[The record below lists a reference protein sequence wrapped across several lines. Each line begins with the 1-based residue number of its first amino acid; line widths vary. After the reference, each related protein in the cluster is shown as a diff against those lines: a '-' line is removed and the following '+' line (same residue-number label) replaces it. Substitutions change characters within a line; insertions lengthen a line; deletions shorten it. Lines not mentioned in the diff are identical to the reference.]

1 MIGVQVMDYRAMT
14 LSLIEQNYEHLL
26 SQLKSFRKDR
36 GKKTILWGT
45 GAVAHVLYQYL
56 RKHGKKIDY
65 FCDNNQKLAGM
76 PITTAGNV
84 ICLSP
89 KEVLKMNNVD
99 IYIASTSVDEIMIQI
114 KNSGCLANIITPPV
128 DMLVFISIIFSDLE
142 QYNKKTM
149 LDNVSRLFDVISD
162 DLSHST
168 IFFKV
173 WGWFVSPEEMKK
185 YCFDN
190 ILTTKQYIP
199 DKIIHMNSDATI
211 VDCGAYVGDTLD
223 FFIQHKIQFQKYI
236 AYELDIDNF
245 STFNKYVESCEK
257 NIVEKIRAFNLGVG
271 DTQCVLP
278 FFSNQYGSFILD
290 DNMNGEF
297 CDISG
302 KIITLDTHLKN
313 CDVSY
318 IKMDIEGFEMSA
330 LRGAKK
336 LISEKNPDCAICI
349 YHKAT
354 DLWQIPLFLKSCY
367 SDYQIYI
374 RHHANCYFDTVC
386 YAVGEKKDEME
397 K

>member
-1 MIGVQVMDYRAMT
+1 MDYRAMT

-173 WGWFVSPEEMKK
+173 WGCYCLCGPTVSTRP
-185 YCFDN
+185 
-190 ILTTKQYIP
+190 
-199 DKIIHMNSDATI
+199 
-211 VDCGAYVGDTLD
+211 
-223 FFIQHKIQFQKYI
+223 
-236 AYELDIDNF
+236 
-245 STFNKYVESCEK
+245 
-257 NIVEKIRAFNLGVG
+257 
-271 DTQCVLP
+271 
-278 FFSNQYGSFILD
+278 
-290 DNMNGEF
+290 
-297 CDISG
+297 
-302 KIITLDTHLKN
+302 
-313 CDVSY
+313 
-318 IKMDIEGFEMSA
+318 
-330 LRGAKK
+330 
-336 LISEKNPDCAICI
+336 
-349 YHKAT
+349 T
-354 DLWQIPLFLKSCY
+354 DSWP
-367 SDYQIYI
+367 
-374 RHHANCYFDTVC
+374 A
-386 YAVGEKKDEME
+386 
-397 K
+397 